1 VLIDASVTA
10 GLVNIATHV
19 VNDLGYAGIVLMM
32 AISQVI
38 IIPGTEATMLFS
50 GFGVDTHHFTMVGII
65 VFGVI
70 GDLLGASIAFYIGY
84 TGLHEV
90 LERRGVMHVSQ
101 AKLDRVQGWFD
112 RWGNIAI
119 PVGRLIPVFRSA
131 PPYAAGVVKMAYPK
145 FLGLSAIGSLIWVSA
160 FAFIGKSV
168 GHKWP
173 QWKHHLDIIDYIAA
187 VIIVGLIAWWL
198 WKLIQSRRATP
209 AV

>member
-38 IIPGTEATMLFS
+38 IIPGTEVTMLFS

-70 GDLLGASIAFYIGY
+70 GDLLGASVAYYIGY

-90 LERRGVMHVSQ
+90 LGRKGVLHVSQ

-112 RWGNIAI
+112 RYGNAAI
-119 PVGRLIPVFRSA
+119 PIGRIIPVFRSA
-131 PPYAAGVVKMAYPK
+131 PPYTAGVIKMSYVK
-145 FLGLSAIGSLIWVSA
+145 FLSLSAIGSIVWVGA
-160 FAFIGKSV
+160 LAFIGKGV
-168 GHKWP
+168 GSKWP
-173 QWKHHLDIIDYIAA
+173 QWKHHLDIVDYIAA
-187 VIIVGLIAWWL
+187 VVIVGLILWWL
-198 WKLIQSRRATP
+198 WKVIQDRRATP